1 MQILLFIKLQKII
14 PHYNV
19 SYPIKA
25 CKIAKILLAY
35 IQELSYYSMLKKLIA
50 KLRFGSCKTNVEKT
64 ETPQET
70 TEKRD
75 QNEV

>member
-1 MQILLFIKLQKII
+1 
-14 PHYNV
+14 
-19 SYPIKA
+19 
-25 CKIAKILLAY
+25 
-35 IQELSYYSMLKKLIA
+35 MLKKLIT

-64 ETPQET
+64 EPAKET